1 MTEKQTGRS
10 SFDSIRMSPEAE
22 QSFLEDGAN
31 WPQPADGGV
40 GIMTDT
46 QAMPFFHEDRPPRE
60 GPPPHDEHEA

>member
-1 MTEKQTGRS
+1 MSEKQPEKSYGE
-10 SFDSIRMSPEAE
+10 SIRMSPEAE

-46 QAMPFFHEDRPPRE
+46 QAMAFFHDEPPRR
-60 GPPPHDEHEA
+60 DT